1 MIKVGYAIIKGGH
14 KAREESEKIN
24 DLFRLAEANGQSLA
38 PVTIEKQLR
47 FAVYKVMSEGSLYA
61 PELAALAIKQAE
73 GDLIEATFIMRSICT
88 TFRRWGYSE
97 PVDTAKMRIIRRT
110 SSSFK
115 DVPGG
120 QYLGPTRDYTLR
132 LLRWKLRHEKAEDVR
147 QLLDAWADITAA
159 EQPEMTKMTDVMREL
174 GFVRPVKAAK
184 EEEPY
189 DITVKPI
196 RHLAPARSAKLQALT
211 RGESGS
217 MIAIAYSALRG
228 YGHVHP
234 NLAELRC
241 GYVALRINHP
251 YLHEAVCI
259 GEILMTQCDALI
271 VGTLML
277 DVKEDLTFELG
288 YGACFGQ
295 EERKAISMA
304 ILDASLRTEKPE
316 HPSES
321 SEFVLYHTDG
331 VDSSS
336 FIDHLKM
343 PHYMLFTEAL
353 DKIREVAKKRK
364 ISIGG
369 ADAND

>member
-1 MIKVGYAIIKGGH
+1 MGYAIIKGGH

-24 DLFRLAEANGQSLA
+24 DLFRLAEANAQSLPA
-38 PVTIEKQLR
+38 EMVEKQMR

-97 PVDTAKMRIIRRT
+97 PMDTAKMRIIRRT

-120 QYLGPTRDYTLR
+120 QYLGPTKDYTLR
-132 LLRWKLRHEKAEDVR
+132 LLRWQLRHEKADDVTRLLKEWED
-147 QLLDAWADITAA
+147 ISPA
-159 EQPEMTKMTDVMREL
+159 EQPAMAKMTDIMREL
-174 GFVRPVKAAK
+174 GFVRPARAAQ

-189 DITVKPI
+189 DITIKPI
-196 RHLAPARSAKLQALT
+196 RHLSPTRSAKLQALT
-211 RGESGS
+211 RGESGA
-217 MIAIAYSALRG
+217 MVAIAYSALRG

-241 GYVALRINHP
+241 GYVEMSIRHP
-251 YLHEAVCI
+251 YLDESVCI
-259 GEILMTQCDALI
+259 GEILLTQCDALI

-304 ILDASLRTEKPE
+304 ILDASLRTDSPA

-343 PHYMLFTEAL
+343 PHYLLFTAAL
-353 DKIREVAKKRK
+353 DRIREVAERRNRR
-364 ISIGG
+364 IEGVNS
-369 ADAND
+369 DD